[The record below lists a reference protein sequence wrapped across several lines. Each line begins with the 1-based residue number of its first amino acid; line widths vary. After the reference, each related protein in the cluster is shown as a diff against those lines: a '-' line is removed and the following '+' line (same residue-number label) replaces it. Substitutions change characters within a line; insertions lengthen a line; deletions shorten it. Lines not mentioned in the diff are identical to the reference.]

1 MTPPAF
7 GHLPAL
13 RAGRERICQFPPR
26 VLMVGEESGPFTV
39 TT

>member
-7 GHLPAL
+7 GHLPA
-13 RAGRERICQFPPR
+13 ACGEGKNIQFPPR

>member
-7 GHLPAL
+7 GHLPTL
-13 RAGRERICQFPPR
+13 RMGRESGQFPPR